1 MSFLRRS
8 SLSLALVTSAIA
20 LSAATGCTRVIVTPS
35 TVEARTDVVT
45 VSGRGEVSRAPDIA
59 HTTLGVE
66 MTAPTVQEATRLAN
80 ARMNEVFAALEKAG
94 IEKKDIQTSS
104 LNIDFERIYPPP
116 APPPV
121 PVPAPAPRT
130 SPKGAAEAPTE
141 APTAAPAAPARVGV
155 YRVTNMVQV
164 TIRDLAKIG
173 PVLDAAVAAGA
184 NAAYGIS
191 FGIDDPKPLQ
201 AEARAKAMEQA
212 RAQAEQLAKIAG
224 HSLGDVVSITEEFT
238 GGPIRPMMMAKVA
251 MAESYGG
258 TPVSAGEVTI
268 SSQVQVVYKIP
279 KK

>member
-1 MSFLRRS
+1 MSFSFLRRS
-8 SLSLALVTSAIA
+8 SLGLALVTSAVA
-20 LSAATGCTRVIVTPS
+20 LSAAAGCTRVIVTPS

-104 LNIDFERIYPPP
+104 LNIDFERIYQPPQPLP
-116 APPPV
+116 A
-121 PVPAPAPRT
+121 APAPRAT
-130 SPKGAAEAPTE
+130 PKGAPEESAE
-141 APTAAPAAPARVGV
+141 TAAPKAPERVGV

-164 TIRDLAKIG
+164 TIRDLGKIG
-173 PVLDAAVAAGA
+173 PVLDGAVAAGA

-191 FGIDDPKPLQ
+191 FGLDDPKELQ

-212 RAQAEQLAKIAG
+212 RAQAEQLAKLAG
-224 HSLGDVVSITEEFT
+224 HSLGEVVAITEEFS

-258 TPVSAGEVTI
+258 TPVSAGEVTVTA
-268 SSQVQVVYKIP
+268 QVQVVWKFA
-279 KK
+279 K